1 MCIRDRNISKS
12 KFSEFDSILNIT
24 VPELLKQKQKMQ
36 ESNQMLIKI
45 LSVGDCQTGKSCLI
59 KRYCEGRFVQ
69 RYITTIG
76 VDYGVKKLQIKNRKV
91 AINFFD
97 LSGDEDYAL
106 IRKDFY
112 RNSQGVLLVFDLD
125 NRDSFLN
132 LAKWEKEMTE
142 NGIDL
147 KRVMVTLVGNK
158 ADLKSRQVENGEVLK
173 FAKSRGYE
181 YYEASAANDK
191 NIKEIFD
198 SIFNRVVDNLNMLM
212 QTSSTLLI
220 ECAL

>member
-191 NIKEIFD
+191 NIKEV
-198 SIFNRVVDNLNMLM
+198 R
-212 QTSSTLLI
+212 LLLSFVSLLLTGHPF
-220 ECAL
+220 CRCLDL